1 MRPYRYMVFGIWYM
15 VFLLILIPSAAAAE
29 EVWEEANQAYESENY
44 LRAIN
49 SYSTLLEKNKQ
60 SPALHFNLANAY
72 INVGETA
79 RAIYHYELALQR
91 DPRAQDIRE
100 NLATASSFLSA
111 SHAQYQKEPASWE
124 RSLVILGFLRLG
136 ETVSL
141 LLISFAGY
149 FLFFSLSLVTHKSW
163 MIFLRRSLLIFS
175 LLILVVL
182 GWKLWEAR
190 TPQAI
195 LLESNTGVRYGPA
208 KEEQVAFYLPSGLKV
223 TLADERPGWY
233 RIELATGK
241 TGWVE
246 QNSLGVL

>member
-1 MRPYRYMVFGIWYM
+1 MAYSMRKSLWILVLC
-15 VFLLILIPSAAAAE
+15 FLMTPHALAGE

-44 LRAIN
+44 LKAIN
-49 SYSTLLEKNKQ
+49 TYSTLLEKNKQ

-72 INVGETA
+72 LNIGETA

-91 DPRAQDIRE
+91 DPRARDIRK
-100 NLATASSFLSA
+100 NLAHASSFLSA
-111 SHAQYQKEPASWE
+111 SHAQYQKEPADWE
-124 RSLVILGFLRLG
+124 RLLAILGFLRLG
-136 ETVSL
+136 ETVSF
-141 LLISFAGY
+141 LLISIAGY
-149 FLFFSLSLVTHKSW
+149 FLLFSLSLVTHKGW
-163 MIFLRRSLLIFS
+163 MIFLRRILLVFS

-195 LLESNTGVRYGPA
+195 LLESNTGVRYGPT
-208 KEEQVAFYLPSGLKV
+208 KEERVAFYLPSGLKV

-246 QNSLGVL
+246 QNSIGVL